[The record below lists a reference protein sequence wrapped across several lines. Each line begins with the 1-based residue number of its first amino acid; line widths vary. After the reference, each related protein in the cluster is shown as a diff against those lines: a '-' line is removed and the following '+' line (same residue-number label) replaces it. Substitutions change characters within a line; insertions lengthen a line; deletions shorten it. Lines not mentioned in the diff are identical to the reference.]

1 MIQSGSYFREIVT
14 LSGPSNL
21 SRSVH
26 DGDIVRVEVL
36 DRRTDGTF
44 RVRVAGVTL
53 SASDIGSCSPG
64 DVFTARIRLSPSSVF
79 LHPLAPDASVP
90 KNLFAQLGIPETPVS
105 AFLVAFFQSI
115 RAKLDPATIKNLAS
129 IAARFPGKELRA
141 AEAAALLAERGIE
154 PSDAA
159 VERLIRCM
167 EGEGALSGDMGGDD
181 GASADDDHGAS
192 DDRRNASDDGRGAAD
207 GDGTS
212 RDFLSFINM
221 KKGHQFHWIVIPF
234 RTVLSGLPSAGS
246 IRFLL
251 DTESRRV
258 HGTRVTCV
266 TGNHDWDF
274 DLTKNECIL
283 SATPPFDAV
292 ISAKFSVYLKCLMEK
307 SGITSVNWRSDS
319 LGPESI
325 VSQVDVRV

>member
-21 SRSVH
+21 SRTVH

-36 DRRTDGTF
+36 DRRSDGTF

-53 SASDIGSCSPG
+53 SAADIGSRSPG
-64 DVFTARIRLSPSSVF
+64 EVFTARIRLSSTSVF
-79 LHPLAPDASVP
+79 LHPLAPDAPVP
-90 KNLFAQLGIPETPVS
+90 QNLFAQLGIPETPVTG
-105 AFLVAFFQSI
+105 FLVAFFQSI
-115 RAKLDPATIKNLAS
+115 RAKLDPASIKNLAS

-167 EGEGALSGDMGGDD
+167 EGEGALSDD
-181 GASADDDHGAS
+181 LGSTDDDVSADDDHGAS
-192 DDRRNASDDGRGAAD
+192 DDRRNASGDGRGAAD
-207 GDGTS
+207 DGKS

-234 RTVLSGLPSAGS
+234 RTELSGLPSAGS

-251 DTESRRV
+251 DTESLRV

-266 TGNHDWDF
+266 IGNHDWDF

-283 SATPPFDAV
+283 SAAPPFDAV
-292 ISAKFSVYLKCLMEK
+292 ISAKFSVYLKCLMER

-319 LGPESI
+319 LGPESL

>member
-14 LSGPSNL
+14 LSGSSNL
-21 SRSVH
+21 SRTVH

-36 DRRTDGTF
+36 DRRADGAF
-44 RVRVAGVTL
+44 RVRIAGVTL
-53 SASDIGSCSPG
+53 SASDIGSRSPG
-64 DVFTARIRLSPSSVF
+64 DVFTARIRLSPASVF
-79 LHPLAPDASVP
+79 LHPLAPDAP
-90 KNLFAQLGIPETPVS
+90 IPQNLFAQLGIPETPVTG
-105 AFLVAFFQSI
+105 FLAAFFQSI
-115 RAKLDPATIKNLAS
+115 RAKLDPSSIKTLSS

-141 AEAAALLAERGIE
+141 AEAAALLSERGIE

-159 VERLIRCM
+159 VERLIRCL
-167 EGEGALSGDMGGDD
+167 EGEGALSGEMG
-181 GASADDDHGAS
+181 S
-192 DDRRNASDDGRGAAD
+192 SDDGRGAASDD
-207 GDGTS
+207 GKS
-212 RDFLSFINM
+212 RDFLSFVNM

-266 TGNHDWDF
+266 AGSHDWDF
-274 DLTKNECIL
+274 ELAENECIF

-307 SGITSVNWRSDS
+307 AGISSVHWRSAS
-319 LGPESI
+319 LGPESH
-325 VSQVDVRV
+325 VTQVDVRI